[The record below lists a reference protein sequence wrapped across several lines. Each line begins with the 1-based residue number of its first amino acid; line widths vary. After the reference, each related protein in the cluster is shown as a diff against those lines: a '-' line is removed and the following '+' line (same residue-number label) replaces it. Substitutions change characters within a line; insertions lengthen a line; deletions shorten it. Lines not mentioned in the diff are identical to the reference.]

1 MTGEADGSTGG
12 AADAVEDAERYDV
25 AVVGGGP
32 AGSSAAVFTARAG
45 LEVVV
50 FDRGN
55 SSLARCGHLEN
66 FLGFPVGID
75 VETFYG
81 LMHDHVEEAGA
92 ELIPDLVE
100 RVERVADAGTA
111 DAETVDGEPADAE
124 TVDGEPAD
132 AGTADGFLIGTQDG
146 RTAVA
151 DAVVAATTYDAEYLR
166 PLDDEGA
173 MFEAHEHGGETHE
186 RFDGGY
192 ADADGR
198 TPIEGLYVAG
208 PMADGTNQAIAAA
221 GDGASVACE
230 LLRDRRETDGLWD
243 PVSGHWDW
251 VRRASDVDDEAA
263 LRDHLRD
270 WAAREAPADLGPGDD
285 RFERVCER
293 LLEERSAAYVDRE
306 ELDVRAEAGKRRL
319 AEHLP
324 DDLLLDVVDDE
335 RVREYA
341 ASLPADVGE

>member
-1 MTGEADGSTGG
+1 MTEGTDDVRGEA
-12 AADAVEDAERYDV
+12 AAAAENADRYDV

-55 SSLARCGHLEN
+55 SSLARCAHLEN
-66 FLGFPVGID
+66 YLGFPAGID

-92 ELIPDLVE
+92 ELVPDLVE
-100 RVERVADAGTA
+100 RVERVADAATA
-111 DAETVDGEPADAE
+111 DGE
-124 TVDGEPAD
+124 
-132 AGTADGFLIGTQDG
+132 TADGFRVVTQDG

-198 TPIEGLYVAG
+198 TPVEGLYVAG
-208 PMADGTNQAIAAA
+208 PMADGTNQAVVAA

-230 LLRDRRETDGLWD
+230 LLRDRREADGLWD
-243 PVSGHWDW
+243 PVSTHWDW
-251 VRRASDVDDEAA
+251 ARRASDVDDEAA

-270 WAAREAPADLGPGDD
+270 WAAREAPDDLGPGDD
-285 RFERVCER
+285 RFERVYER

-306 ELDVRAEAGKRRL
+306 ETAVRAEAGKRRL

-324 DDLLLDVVDDE
+324 DDLLLDVVDDD
-335 RVREYA
+335 RIREYA
-341 ASLPADVGE
+341 ASPSADAGE